1 MTLTDAQVVEMLD
14 RLAEARAEMD
24 RNNRE
29 RQDEYDRLV
38 PQIPPELK
46 AKMDAVNERY
56 MEKNRDVS
64 ALAADLE
71 KDIRA
76 AVIASGKSIKGA
88 VLHAVFAKG
97 RVSWDAKLLE
107 GLMIAVP
114 QLEKARS
121 VGEPSV
127 SIRAI
132 AKGGQD
138 A

>member
-1 MTLTDAQVVEMLD
+1 MTLTDVQVIEKLD
-14 RLAEARAEMD
+14 QLAEARAEMD

-29 RQDEYDRLV
+29 RQVEYDRLV

-56 MEKNRDVS
+56 IEKNRDVS
-64 ALAADLE
+64 ALAVDLE
-71 KDIRA
+71 KDIKA

-88 VLHAVFAKG
+88 ALHAVFAKG

-127 SIRAI
+127 SIRTI
-132 AKGGQD
+132 AKCGQD